1 MEPDTLVQQQDFLE
15 LPGEASDAATPAEA
29 RVNGADAA
37 PDAARSEE
45 NILQWM
51 SYLPEDCVRT
61 MIEMGWDVTT

>member
-15 LPGEASDAATPAEA
+15 LQGEPLDAATPAEA
-29 RVNGADAA
+29 LVNIAGIAR
-37 PDAARSEE
+37 DAARSEE

-51 SYLPEDCVRT
+51 AYLPEDCVRT